1 MKELRPIRLKQL
13 KVEAKILLKNYKSSS
28 ESSIKEYSNQPI
40 FQDLTASE
48 IKNSIKEIRLKDIY
62 HLIAS
67 EYGYS
72 RWEDLKLHIVKN
84 DLLFRSNGIGLI
96 HKWFK
101 NYNEASKYHLENGGY
116 LLQFWEDFVICGIEY
131 IRLLKLD
138 SFTEEWRLIE
148 YNWIEPKNEYAYQR
162 LYDKA
167 ILQYSLL

>member
-13 KVEAKILLKNYKSSS
+13 KVEAKLLLKSFKSSS

-40 FQDLTASE
+40 FQDLTSSE
-48 IKNSIKEIRLKDIY
+48 IKNIIKKIHLKDIY

-67 EYGYS
+67 EYGYN
-72 RWEDLKLHIVKN
+72 RWEDLKLQIVKK
-84 DLLFRSNGIGLI
+84 DMLFRSNGIALI

-101 NYNEASKYHLENGGY
+101 NYNEASEYRLENDGY
-116 LLQFWEDFVICGIEY
+116 LLQFWGDYVICGIEY

-138 SFTEEWRLIE
+138 SYTEEWHLIG
-148 YNWIEPKNEYAYQR
+148 YNWIKPKNEYAYQR

-167 ILQYSLL
+167 ILQYYLL